1 MNNSNSG
8 MELSASSDQELVRVR
23 DLGFRWG
30 KKTVLDEISF
40 TIISGQIVA
49 ILGKN
54 GAGKTTLIKCLN
66 RVQTPQ
72 NGKVEICSK
81 DISRQSLIE
90 LSKSVSYV
98 PQSVKTSF
106 PMDVFDVLLLGR
118 RPHISWMT
126 SSEDLEAVS
135 ETLRKFG
142 LEDLAFRRFDRLSGG
157 ERQRV
162 IIAKA
167 VVQNP
172 RVYLLD
178 EPTSDLD
185 LQHQLLVMETV
196 TDIIRNSAGSKSV
209 IFAIH
214 DINIAARFSDRVI
227 LLHEGRILADGTP
240 SEVITRSNIATVF
253 GVDSEIAPSSSNS
266 PMNIIIGE
274 RVKQGE
280 RENERERQTE
290 NGPK

>member
-8 MELSASSDQELVRVR
+8 KEHPGSSDHELVRVR
-23 DLGFRWG
+23 DLGFCWG
-30 KKTVLDEISF
+30 EKTVLDEISF

-66 RVQTPQ
+66 RVQIPQ

-98 PQSVKTSF
+98 PQSVRTSF

-126 SSEDLEAVS
+126 SPGDLEAVS

-185 LQHQLLVMETV
+185 LQHQLLVMEAV
-196 TDIIRNSAGSKSV
+196 TDIIRNSGGSKSA

-266 PMNIIIGE
+266 PMNIVIGE

-280 RENERERQTE
+280 
-290 NGPK
+290 

>member
-98 PQSVKTSF
+98 PQSVRTSF

-185 LQHQLLVMETV
+185 LQHQLLVMEAV
-196 TDIIRNSAGSKSV
+196 TDIIRNSGGSKSA

-266 PMNIIIGE
+266 PMNIVIGE

-280 RENERERQTE
+280 
-290 NGPK
+290 

>member
-8 MELSASSDQELVRVR
+8 KEHPGSSEHELVRVR
-23 DLGFRWG
+23 DLGFCWG
-30 KKTVLDEISF
+30 EKTVLDEISF

-98 PQSVKTSF
+98 PQSVRTSF

-167 VVQNP
+167 VVQTP

-185 LQHQLLVMETV
+185 LQHQLLVMEAV
-196 TDIIRNSAGSKSV
+196 TDIIRNSGGSKSA

-266 PMNIIIGE
+266 PMNIVIGE

-280 RENERERQTE
+280 
-290 NGPK
+290 

>member
-23 DLGFRWG
+23 DLGFCWG

-66 RVQTPQ
+66 RVQAPQ

-98 PQSVKTSF
+98 PQSVRASF

-185 LQHQLLVMETV
+185 LQHQLLVMEAV
-196 TDIIRNSAGSKSV
+196 TDIIRNSGGSKSA

-266 PMNIIIGE
+266 PMNIVIGE

-280 RENERERQTE
+280 
-290 NGPK
+290 

>member
-1 MNNSNSG
+1 VNNSNSG
-8 MELSASSDQELVRVR
+8 KILSGSADHELVRVR
-23 DLGFRWG
+23 DLGFCWG
-30 KKTVLDEISF
+30 DKTVLDEISF
-40 TIISGQIVA
+40 TIMSGQIVA

-98 PQSVKTSF
+98 PQSVRTSF

-162 IIAKA
+162 VIAKA

-185 LQHQLLVMETV
+185 LQHQLLVMEAV
-196 TDIIRNSAGSKSV
+196 TDIIRNSGGSKSA

-266 PMNIIIGE
+266 PMNIVIGE

-280 RENERERQTE
+280 
-290 NGPK
+290 

>member
-196 TDIIRNSAGSKSV
+196 TDIIRNSSGSKSV

-253 GVDSEIAPSSSNS
+253 GVDSEIAPSSSKS
-266 PMNIIIGE
+266 PMNIVIGE

-280 RENERERQTE
+280 
-290 NGPK
+290 

>member
-1 MNNSNSG
+1 MNNSNSEK
-8 MELSASSDQELVRVR
+8 ELSGSSDQELVRVR
-23 DLGFRWG
+23 DLGFCWG

-66 RVQTPQ
+66 RVQAPQ
-72 NGKVEICSK
+72 TGKVEICSK

-98 PQSVKTSF
+98 PQSVRASF

-185 LQHQLLVMETV
+185 LQHQLLVMEAV
-196 TDIIRNSAGSKSV
+196 TDIIRNSGGSKSA

-266 PMNIIIGE
+266 PMNIVIGE

-280 RENERERQTE
+280 
-290 NGPK
+290 

>member
-1 MNNSNSG
+1 VNNSNSG
-8 MELSASSDQELVRVR
+8 KEPPGISDHELVRVR
-23 DLGFRWG
+23 DLGFCWG
-30 KKTVLDEISF
+30 EKTVLDEISF

-98 PQSVKTSF
+98 PQSVRTSF

-142 LEDLAFRRFDRLSGG
+142 LENLAFRRFDRLSGG

-185 LQHQLLVMETV
+185 LQHQLLVMEAV
-196 TDIIRNSAGSKSV
+196 TDIIRNSGGSKSA

-253 GVDSEIAPSSSNS
+253 GVDSEIAPPSSNS
-266 PMNIIIGE
+266 PMNIVIGE

-280 RENERERQTE
+280 
-290 NGPK
+290 

>member
-1 MNNSNSG
+1 MNNSNL
-8 MELSASSDQELVRVR
+8 EKTLSERSDHELVRVKE
-23 DLGFRWG
+23 LKFCWG
-30 KKTVLDEISF
+30 DKTVLDDISF
-40 TIISGQIVA
+40 TIFSGQIVA

-66 RVQTPQ
+66 RVQSPQ
-72 NGKVEICSK
+72 NGKIEICSK

-98 PQSVKTSF
+98 PQSVRTNF

-118 RPHISWMT
+118 RPHISWRT
-126 SSEDLEAVS
+126 SSEDLQAVS

-162 IIAKA
+162 VIAKA

-185 LQHQLLVMETV
+185 LQHQLLIMESV
-196 TDIIRNSAGSKSV
+196 TDIIRNSGSPKSA

-214 DINIAARFSDRVI
+214 DINTAARFSDRVI
-227 LLHEGRILADGTP
+227 LLHEGRIYADGTP
-240 SEVITRSNIATVF
+240 SEVITQSNIATVF
-253 GVDSEIAPSSSNS
+253 GVESEIALSSSNS
-266 PMNIIIGE
+266 PMNIVIGE
-274 RVKQGE
+274 RIKQGD
-280 RENERERQTE
+280 
-290 NGPK
+290 

>member
-8 MELSASSDQELVRVR
+8 KELLASSDQELVRVR

-167 VVQNP
+167 VVQDP

-196 TDIIRNSAGSKSV
+196 TDIIRNSDGSKSV

-280 RENERERQTE
+280 
-290 NGPK
+290 

>member
-1 MNNSNSG
+1 VNNSNSG
-8 MELSASSDQELVRVR
+8 KELSGSSDHELVRVR
-23 DLGFRWG
+23 DLGFCWG
-30 KKTVLDEISF
+30 EKTVLDEISF

-98 PQSVKTSF
+98 PQSVRTSF

-126 SSEDLEAVS
+126 SSEDLKAVS

-185 LQHQLLVMETV
+185 LQHQLLVMEAV
-196 TDIIRNSAGSKSV
+196 TDIIRNSSGSKSA

-253 GVDSEIAPSSSNS
+253 GVDSEIAPSSSKS
-266 PMNIIIGE
+266 PMNIVIGE

-280 RENERERQTE
+280 
-290 NGPK
+290 

>member
-8 MELSASSDQELVRVR
+8 KVLSGSSDHELVRVTE
-23 DLGFRWG
+23 LEFCWG
-30 KKTVLDEISF
+30 DKTVLDEISF
-40 TIISGQIVA
+40 KITSGQIVA

-66 RVQTPQ
+66 RVQSPQ
-72 NGKVEICSK
+72 NGKVEICSN
-81 DISRQSLIE
+81 DISKQSLIE

-98 PQSVKTSF
+98 PQSVRTSF

-118 RPHISWMT
+118 RPHISWRT
-126 SSEDLEAVS
+126 SPEDLEAVS

-162 IIAKA
+162 VIAKA

-185 LQHQLLVMETV
+185 LQHQLLVMEEI
-196 TDIIRNSAGSKSV
+196 TDIIRKSGGSKSA

-240 SEVITRSNIATVF
+240 SEVITRSNVATVF
-253 GVDSEIAPSSSNS
+253 GVDSKIAPSSSNS
-266 PMNIIIGE
+266 PMNIVIGE
-274 RVKQGE
+274 RVKQGDL
-280 RENERERQTE
+280 ENEREEQIDS
-290 NGPK
+290 

>member
-8 MELSASSDQELVRVR
+8 KELSGSSDQELVRVR
-23 DLGFRWG
+23 DLGFCWG

-66 RVQTPQ
+66 RVQAPQ

-98 PQSVKTSF
+98 PQSVRASF

-142 LEDLAFRRFDRLSGG
+142 LEDFAFRRFDRLSGG

-185 LQHQLLVMETV
+185 LQHQLLVMEAV
-196 TDIIRNSAGSKSV
+196 TDIVRNSGGSKSV

-253 GVDSEIAPSSSNS
+253 GVDSEIAPSSSKS
-266 PMNIIIGE
+266 PMRI
-274 RVKQGE
+274 
-280 RENERERQTE
+280 
-290 NGPK
+290 

>member
-8 MELSASSDQELVRVR
+8 KEHPGSSEHELVRVR
-23 DLGFRWG
+23 DLGFCWG
-30 KKTVLDEISF
+30 EKTVLDEISF

-98 PQSVKTSF
+98 PQSVRTSF

-185 LQHQLLVMETV
+185 LQHQLLVMEAV
-196 TDIIRNSAGSKSV
+196 TDIIRNSGGSKSA

-266 PMNIIIGE
+266 PMNIVIGE

-280 RENERERQTE
+280 
-290 NGPK
+290 

>member
-1 MNNSNSG
+1 MNNSNS
-8 MELSASSDQELVRVR
+8 EKALSERPDHELVRVKE
-23 DLGFRWG
+23 LKFCWG
-30 KKTVLDEISF
+30 DKTVLDGISF
-40 TIISGQIVA
+40 TIFSGQIVA

-66 RVQTPQ
+66 RVQSPQ
-72 NGKVEICSK
+72 NGKIEICSK

-98 PQSVKTSF
+98 PQSVRTNFS
-106 PMDVFDVLLLGR
+106 MDVFDVLLLGR
-118 RPHISWMT
+118 RPHISWRT
-126 SSEDLEAVS
+126 SSEDLQAVS

-162 IIAKA
+162 VIAKA

-185 LQHQLLVMETV
+185 LQHQLLIMESV
-196 TDIIRNSAGSKSV
+196 TDIIRNSGSPKSA

-214 DINIAARFSDRVI
+214 DINTAARFSDRVI
-227 LLHEGRILADGTP
+227 LLHEGRIFADGTP
-240 SEVITRSNIATVF
+240 SEVITQSNIATVF
-253 GVDSEIAPSSSNS
+253 GVESEIALSSSNS
-266 PMNIIIGE
+266 PMNIVIGE
-274 RVKQGE
+274 RIKQGD
-280 RENERERQTE
+280 
-290 NGPK
+290 

>member
-8 MELSASSDQELVRVR
+8 KEPPGISDHELVRVR
-23 DLGFRWG
+23 GLGFCWG
-30 KKTVLDEISF
+30 EKTVLDEISF

-98 PQSVKTSF
+98 PQSVRTSF

-142 LEDLAFRRFDRLSGG
+142 LENLAFRRFDRLSGG

-185 LQHQLLVMETV
+185 LQHQLLVMEAV
-196 TDIIRNSAGSKSV
+196 TDIIRNSGGSKSA

-253 GVDSEIAPSSSNS
+253 GVDSEIAPPSSNS
-266 PMNIIIGE
+266 PMNIVIGE

-280 RENERERQTE
+280 
-290 NGPK
+290 

>member
-8 MELSASSDQELVRVR
+8 KELSASSDQELVRVR

>member
-8 MELSASSDQELVRVR
+8 KILSGSADHELVRVR
-23 DLGFRWG
+23 DLGFCWG
-30 KKTVLDEISF
+30 DKTVLDEISF
-40 TIISGQIVA
+40 TIMSGQIVA

-98 PQSVKTSF
+98 PQSVRTNF

-162 IIAKA
+162 VIAKA

-185 LQHQLLVMETV
+185 LQHQLLVMEAV
-196 TDIIRNSAGSKSV
+196 TDIIRNSGGSKSA

-266 PMNIIIGE
+266 PMNIVIGE

-280 RENERERQTE
+280 
-290 NGPK
+290 

>member
-8 MELSASSDQELVRVR
+8 KEPPGISDHELVRVR
-23 DLGFRWG
+23 DLGFCWG
-30 KKTVLDEISF
+30 EKTVLDEISF

-98 PQSVKTSF
+98 PQSVRTSF

-185 LQHQLLVMETV
+185 LQHQLLVMEAV
-196 TDIIRNSAGSKSV
+196 TDIIRNSGGSKSA

-253 GVDSEIAPSSSNS
+253 GVDSEIAPPSSNS
-266 PMNIIIGE
+266 PMNIVIGE

-280 RENERERQTE
+280 
-290 NGPK
+290 

>member
-1 MNNSNSG
+1 VNNLNSG
-8 MELSASSDQELVRVR
+8 KVLSESPDHELVRVR
-23 DLGFRWG
+23 DLEFCWG
-30 KKTVLDEISF
+30 EKTVLNEISF
-40 TIISGQIVA
+40 TIMSGQIVA

-66 RVQTPQ
+66 RVQNPQ
-72 NGKVEICSK
+72 SGKIEICSK

-98 PQSVKTSF
+98 PQSVRTSF

-118 RPHISWMT
+118 RPHISWRT

-135 ETLRKFG
+135 QTLRKFG
-142 LEDLAFRRFDRLSGG
+142 LENLAFRRFDRLSGG

-162 IIAKA
+162 VIAKA

-185 LQHQLLVMETV
+185 LQHQLLVMEEV
-196 TDIIRNSAGSKSV
+196 TDIVRKSGGSKSA

-227 LLHEGRILADGTP
+227 LLHEGRIFADGTP
-240 SEVITRSNIATVF
+240 SEVITRGNIATVF
-253 GVDSEIAPSSSNS
+253 GVDSEVVPASSNS
-266 PMNIIIGE
+266 PMNLVIGD
-274 RVKQGE
+274 RVK
-280 RENERERQTE
+280 
-290 NGPK
+290 

>member
-8 MELSASSDQELVRVR
+8 KELSGSSDHELVRVR
-23 DLGFRWG
+23 DLGFCWG
-30 KKTVLDEISF
+30 EKTVLDEISF

-98 PQSVKTSF
+98 PQSVRTSF

-185 LQHQLLVMETV
+185 LQHQLLVMEAV
-196 TDIIRNSAGSKSV
+196 TDIIRNSGGSKSA

-240 SEVITRSNIATVF
+240 SEVITRSNIAKVF

-266 PMNIIIGE
+266 PMNIVIRE
-274 RVKQGE
+274 RVKQE
-280 RENERERQTE
+280 E
-290 NGPK
+290 

>member
-8 MELSASSDQELVRVR
+8 KELLASSDQELVRVR

-196 TDIIRNSAGSKSV
+196 TDIIRNSDSSKSV

-280 RENERERQTE
+280 
-290 NGPK
+290 

>member
-8 MELSASSDQELVRVR
+8 KELSGSSDRELVRVR
-23 DLGFRWG
+23 GLGFCWG
-30 KKTVLDEISF
+30 EKTVLDEISF

-98 PQSVKTSF
+98 PQSVRTSF

-185 LQHQLLVMETV
+185 LQHQLLVMEAV
-196 TDIIRNSAGSKSV
+196 TDIIRNSGGSKSA

-253 GVDSEIAPSSSNS
+253 GVDSEIAQSSSNS
-266 PMNIIIGE
+266 PMNIVIGE

-280 RENERERQTE
+280 
-290 NGPK
+290 

>member
-8 MELSASSDQELVRVR
+8 KELSGSSDHELVRVR
-23 DLGFRWG
+23 DLGFCWG
-30 KKTVLDEISF
+30 EKTVLDEISF

-98 PQSVKTSF
+98 PQSVRTSF

-185 LQHQLLVMETV
+185 LQHQLLVMEAV
-196 TDIIRNSAGSKSV
+196 TDIIRNSGSSKSA

-266 PMNIIIGE
+266 PMNIVIGE

-280 RENERERQTE
+280 
-290 NGPK
+290 

>member
-8 MELSASSDQELVRVR
+8 KELLASSDQELVRVR

-196 TDIIRNSAGSKSV
+196 TDIIRNSDGSKSV

-266 PMNIIIGE
+266 PMNIVIGE

-280 RENERERQTE
+280 
-290 NGPK
+290 

>member
-8 MELSASSDQELVRVR
+8 KELLASSDQELVRVR

-196 TDIIRNSAGSKSV
+196 TDIIRNSDGSKSV

-280 RENERERQTE
+280 
-290 NGPK
+290 

>member
-8 MELSASSDQELVRVR
+8 KELPGSSDHELVRVR
-23 DLGFRWG
+23 DLGFCWG
-30 KKTVLDEISF
+30 EKTVLDEISF

-98 PQSVKTSF
+98 PQSVRTSF

-142 LEDLAFRRFDRLSGG
+142 LENLAFRRFDRLSGG

-185 LQHQLLVMETV
+185 LQHQLLVMEAV
-196 TDIIRNSAGSKSV
+196 TDIIRNSGGSKSA

-227 LLHEGRILADGTP
+227 LLHEGRIFADGTP

-253 GVDSEIAPSSSNS
+253 GVDSEIAPPSSNS
-266 PMNIIIGE
+266 PMNIVIGE

-280 RENERERQTE
+280 
-290 NGPK
+290 

>member
-8 MELSASSDQELVRVR
+8 KELSASSDQELVRVR

-280 RENERERQTE
+280 
-290 NGPK
+290 

>member
-1 MNNSNSG
+1 VNNSNSG
-8 MELSASSDQELVRVR
+8 KELSGSSDHELVRVR
-23 DLGFRWG
+23 GLGFCWG
-30 KKTVLDEISF
+30 EKTVLDEISF

-98 PQSVKTSF
+98 PQSVRTSF

-185 LQHQLLVMETV
+185 LQHQLLVMEAV
-196 TDIIRNSAGSKSV
+196 TDIVRNSGGSKSV

-253 GVDSEIAPSSSNS
+253 GVDSEIAPSSSKS
-266 PMNIIIGE
+266 PMNIVIGE

-280 RENERERQTE
+280 
-290 NGPK
+290 

>member
-8 MELSASSDQELVRVR
+8 KELPGISDHELVRVR
-23 DLGFRWG
+23 DLGFCWG
-30 KKTVLDEISF
+30 EKTVLDEISF

-98 PQSVKTSF
+98 PQSVRTSF

-142 LEDLAFRRFDRLSGG
+142 LENLAFRRFDRLSGG

-185 LQHQLLVMETV
+185 LQHQLLVMEAV
-196 TDIIRNSAGSKSV
+196 TDIIRNSGGSKSA

-227 LLHEGRILADGTP
+227 LLHEGRIFADGTP

-253 GVDSEIAPSSSNS
+253 GVDSEIAPPSSNS
-266 PMNIIIGE
+266 PMNIVIGE

-280 RENERERQTE
+280 
-290 NGPK
+290 

>member
-8 MELSASSDQELVRVR
+8 KEHPGSSEHELVRVR
-23 DLGFRWG
+23 DLGFCWG
-30 KKTVLDEISF
+30 EKTVLDEISF

-98 PQSVKTSF
+98 PQSVRTSF

-185 LQHQLLVMETV
+185 LQHQLLVMEAV
-196 TDIIRNSAGSKSV
+196 TDIIRNSGGSKSA

-253 GVDSEIAPSSSNS
+253 GVDSEISQSSSNS
-266 PMNIIIGE
+266 PMNIVIGE

-280 RENERERQTE
+280 
-290 NGPK
+290 

>member
-8 MELSASSDQELVRVR
+8 KELPGISDHELVRVR
-23 DLGFRWG
+23 DLGFCWG
-30 KKTVLDEISF
+30 EKTVLDEISF

-98 PQSVKTSF
+98 PQSVRTSF

-142 LEDLAFRRFDRLSGG
+142 LENLAFRRFDRLSGG

-185 LQHQLLVMETV
+185 LQHQLLVMEAV
-196 TDIIRNSAGSKSV
+196 TDIIRNSGGSKSA

-227 LLHEGRILADGTP
+227 LLHEGRIFADGTP

-253 GVDSEIAPSSSNS
+253 GVDSEIAPPSSNS
-266 PMNIIIGE
+266 PMNIVIGE
-274 RVKQGE
+274 RVEQGE
-280 RENERERQTE
+280 
-290 NGPK
+290 

>member
-8 MELSASSDQELVRVR
+8 KELLASSDQELVRVR

-30 KKTVLDEISF
+30 EKTVLDEISF

-185 LQHQLLVMETV
+185 LQHQLLVMEAV
-196 TDIIRNSAGSKSV
+196 TDIIRNSGGSKSA

-280 RENERERQTE
+280 
-290 NGPK
+290 

>member
-1 MNNSNSG
+1 MIISNTEKTTSENRG
-8 MELSASSDQELVRVR
+8 EALVRVR
-23 DLGFRWG
+23 GLKFSWG
-30 KKTVLDEISF
+30 DKVVLEDISF
-40 TIISGQIVA
+40 TIDSGQIVA

-66 RVQTPQ
+66 RVQKPQ
-72 NGKVEICSK
+72 EGRIEICS
-81 DISRQSLIE
+81 SEVSEQSLIE

-98 PQSVKTSF
+98 PQYVRTSF

-118 RPHISWMT
+118 RPHISWRT
-126 SSEDLEAVS
+126 SPEDLEAVS
-135 ETLRKFG
+135 DTLRRFG

-162 IIAKA
+162 VIAKA

-185 LQHQLLVMETV
+185 LQHQLMIMEAITE
-196 TDIIRNSAGSKSV
+196 TIRGDGGRKSA

-214 DINIAARFSDRVI
+214 DINMAARFSERVI
-227 LLHEGRILADGTP
+227 LLHEGRILADGP
-240 SEVITRSNIATVF
+240 PEEVITKRNIAEVF
-253 GVDSEIAPSSSNS
+253 GVSSEITQASANS
-266 PMNIIIGE
+266 PMNVVIGE
-274 RVKQGE
+274 RIKQGD
-280 RENERERQTE
+280 
-290 NGPK
+290 

>member
-8 MELSASSDQELVRVR
+8 KELSGSSDQELVRVR
-23 DLGFRWG
+23 DLGFCWG

-66 RVQTPQ
+66 RVQAPQ

-98 PQSVKTSF
+98 PQSVRASF

-185 LQHQLLVMETV
+185 LQHQLLVMEAV
-196 TDIIRNSAGSKSV
+196 TDIVRNSGGSKSV

-266 PMNIIIGE
+266 PMNIVIGE

-280 RENERERQTE
+280 
-290 NGPK
+290 

>member
-8 MELSASSDQELVRVR
+8 KELSASSDQELVRVR

-40 TIISGQIVA
+40 TIISGQFVA

-162 IIAKA
+162 KTRRKISK
-167 VVQNP
+167 
-172 RVYLLD
+172 VY
-178 EPTSDLD
+178 T
-185 LQHQLLVMETV
+185 
-196 TDIIRNSAGSKSV
+196 
-209 IFAIH
+209 
-214 DINIAARFSDRVI
+214 
-227 LLHEGRILADGTP
+227 
-240 SEVITRSNIATVF
+240 
-253 GVDSEIAPSSSNS
+253 
-266 PMNIIIGE
+266 
-274 RVKQGE
+274 
-280 RENERERQTE
+280 
-290 NGPK
+290 

>member
-8 MELSASSDQELVRVR
+8 KEPPGISDHELVRVR
-23 DLGFRWG
+23 DLGFCWG
-30 KKTVLDEISF
+30 EKTVLDEISF

-98 PQSVKTSF
+98 PQSVRTSF

-142 LEDLAFRRFDRLSGG
+142 LENLAFRRFDRLSGG

-185 LQHQLLVMETV
+185 LQHQLLVMEAV
-196 TDIIRNSAGSKSV
+196 TDIIRNSGGSKSA

-253 GVDSEIAPSSSNS
+253 GVDSEIAPPSSNS
-266 PMNIIIGE
+266 PMNIVIGE

-280 RENERERQTE
+280 
-290 NGPK
+290 

>member
-1 MNNSNSG
+1 VNNSNSG
-8 MELSASSDQELVRVR
+8 KELSGSSDHELVRVR
-23 DLGFRWG
+23 DLGFCWG
-30 KKTVLDEISF
+30 EKTVLDEISF

-98 PQSVKTSF
+98 PQSVRTSF

-135 ETLRKFG
+135 ET
-142 LEDLAFRRFDRLSGG
+142 
-157 ERQRV
+157 
-162 IIAKA
+162 
-167 VVQNP
+167 
-172 RVYLLD
+172 
-178 EPTSDLD
+178 
-185 LQHQLLVMETV
+185 
-196 TDIIRNSAGSKSV
+196 
-209 IFAIH
+209 
-214 DINIAARFSDRVI
+214 
-227 LLHEGRILADGTP
+227 
-240 SEVITRSNIATVF
+240 
-253 GVDSEIAPSSSNS
+253 
-266 PMNIIIGE
+266 
-274 RVKQGE
+274 
-280 RENERERQTE
+280 
-290 NGPK
+290 